1 MMLTLLALAQ
11 EGEHA
16 GPMSPFEV
24 NFGIFFWTW
33 IVFVVLLYVLKR
45 FAFPVIVK
53 ATVAREERIAAHL
66 AGAETA
72 NREAQALLE
81 ENKRLL
87 AEARTQAQALLE
99 ENKRLLAEART
110 RAQALVAEAKQAA
123 EKERAAA
130 VERTHA
136 EQEALLDR
144 AKRDIAAEKDRA
156 VAALRREA
164 VDLSLAAATRLIGER
179 MDSEADRKLVTAYL
193 STLEKH

>member
-33 IVFVVLLYVLKR
+33 LVFLVLLYLLKR
-45 FAFPVIVK
+45 FAFPIMLK
-53 ATVAREERIAAHL
+53 ATVDREERIAASL
-66 AGAETA
+66 AGAEAA
-72 NREAQALLE
+72 NSEAKALLE

-87 AEARTQAQALLE
+87 AEARGQAQALM
-99 ENKRLLAEART
+99 AD
-110 RAQALVAEAKQAA
+110 AKVAA
-123 EKERAAA
+123 EKERSAA
-130 VERTHA
+130 VERTHQ

-156 VAALRREA
+156 VAELRREA

-193 STLEKH
+193 STMDKN

>member
-1 MMLTLLALAQ
+1 MMLTLLALA
-11 EGEHA
+11 EGGEHA
-16 GPMSPFEV
+16 APMSPFEV

-33 IVFVVLLYVLKR
+33 LVFLVLLYVLKR
-45 FAFPVIVK
+45 FAFPIIVK
-53 ATVAREERIAAHL
+53 ATVDREERIAASL

-87 AEARTQAQALLE
+87 AEARSQ
-99 ENKRLLAEART
+99 
-110 RAQALVAEAKQAA
+110 AQALVAEAKQAA

-193 STLEKH
+193 STMEKH